1 MAPSKRKGPAVS
13 GGPWCLLVIAFD
25 RAIYR
30 TLHRPPLGGVVFIAV
45 IRFREMAAAFI
56 GAERRR
62 RSSRVSNPL
71 QFFTVEAL

>member
-1 MAPSKRKGPAVS
+1 MNGSFETKRPAVS

-30 TLHRPPLGGVVFIAV
+30 TLHRPPLGGVVFFAV
-45 IRFREMAAAFI
+45 MHFRETWAAFI

-62 RSSRVSNPL
+62 
-71 QFFTVEAL
+71 